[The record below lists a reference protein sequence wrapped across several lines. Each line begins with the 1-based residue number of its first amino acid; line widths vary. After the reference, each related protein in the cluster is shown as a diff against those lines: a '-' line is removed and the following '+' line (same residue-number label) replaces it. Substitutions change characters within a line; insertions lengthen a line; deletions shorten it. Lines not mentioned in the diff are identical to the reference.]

1 MCRVGWANSGKTRYS
16 LEGRDEGA
24 VEVGHLVKDV
34 HFISFPVAE
43 IVIHMQGLHQTALGQ
58 QLVLEG
64 MSFTVVL
71 DHDIENINMKVTTM
85 EE

>member
-1 MCRVGWANSGKTRYS
+1 MS
-16 LEGRDEGA
+16 
-24 VEVGHLVKDV
+24 KDV
-34 HFISFPVAE
+34 HFISFPVAK

-64 MSFTVVL
+64 MFSTVVF
-71 DHDIENINMKVTTM
+71 DQDIENIDIKVTTM